1 MITRSD
7 SVFDSFSVLADPLRC
22 RVLLLL
28 EKKELS
34 VAELV
39 QAMQLPQSNI
49 SRHLKALA
57 VEGLVSARVDGASNR
72 YSMSMD
78 RITPSVRKLWGVLR
92 EQTVELPAAREDAR
106 RLSSVLNER
115 RSRSQAYF
123 SSAAGQWDRIRREL
137 FGEYTHLVALLSLL
151 DANIVV
157 GDLGTGTGH
166 VAQALAPFVKSV
178 IAIDDSP
185 AMLAAARRR
194 LSPFSNVDLRRG
206 DLTALPLE
214 NGELDVAVLFLVLPY
229 LHEPALALREVRRV
243 LRNGGRALVVDML
256 PHDREDIAREMGH
269 VWRGF
274 QQEQVWRWGQAEGF
288 TDLRMHAI
296 PPDPAAKGPSLFSA
310 VLT

>member
-1 MITRSD
+1 
-7 SVFDSFSVLADPLRC
+7 
-22 RVLLLL
+22 
-28 EKKELS
+28 
-34 VAELV
+34 
-39 QAMQLPQSNI
+39 
-49 SRHLKALA
+49 
-57 VEGLVSARVDGASNR
+57 
-72 YSMSMD
+72 
-78 RITPSVRKLWGVLR
+78 
-92 EQTVELPAAREDAR
+92 
-106 RLSSVLNER
+106 
-115 RSRSQAYF
+115 
-123 SSAAGQWDRIRREL
+123 
-137 FGEYTHLVALLSLL
+137 
-151 DANIVV
+151 
-157 GDLGTGTGH
+157 
-166 VAQALAPFVKSV
+166 
-178 IAIDDSP
+178 
-185 AMLAAARRR
+185 
-194 LSPFSNVDLRRG
+194 VDLRRG